1 MGFLVYA
8 MLLLSQHAADALCS
22 ETRDPV
28 GCIAKGCA
36 WCAAADQR
44 GCSRSIGKCP
54 KHCSTTK
61 KLADLSSCPN
71 MPVTRTAATDAG
83 PTVNAAGP
91 DTSAVGVGV
100 GFSGGGSRAFACTLG
115 WVRALRDLG
124 LWHANLTVAGISGAA
139 WFLAPFAYASADEAA
154 LLGEYLEPERLSSK
168 SIAASGGRMS
178 DLPGPIIAKCTARL
192 LGVLGTLDSEGLGRI
207 WRDVIDATFLK
218 PLGVVGTW
226 VELKILRTLLT
237 I

>member
-1 MGFLVYA
+1 M
-8 MLLLSQHAADALCS
+8 
-22 ETRDPV
+22 
-28 GCIAKGCA
+28 
-36 WCAAADQR
+36 
-44 GCSRSIGKCP
+44 
-54 KHCSTTK
+54 
-61 KLADLSSCPN
+61 
-71 MPVTRTAATDAG
+71 
-83 PTVNAAGP
+83 
-91 DTSAVGVGV
+91 
-100 GFSGGGSRAFACTLG
+100 
-115 WVRALRDLG
+115 RDLG

-226 VELKILRTLLT
+226 VEIKILRTLLT
-237 I
+237 V

>member
-28 GCIAKGCA
+28 GCIEKGCT

-61 KLADLSSCPN
+61 HLGDLASCPDL
-71 MPVTRTAATDAG
+71 PVTRTAATDAG
-83 PTVNAAGP
+83 TVN
-91 DTSAVGVGV
+91 VGV
-100 GFSGGGSRAFACTLG
+100 GFSGGGSRAFACTFG

-124 LWHANLTVAGISGAA
+124 LWHSNLTIAGISGAA
-139 WFLAPFAYASADEAA
+139 WFLVPFAYATADEAA

-168 SIAASGGRMS
+168 NIAASGGSMAS
-178 DLPGPIIAKCTARL
+178 LPGPIIAKCTARL

-226 VELKILRTLLT
+226 VEIKILRRVRAERTRLT
-237 I
+237 V